1 MQALAT
7 HEADPARVR
16 VLEDC
21 AKRSFLKLPCQID
34 VPRLLQEYNSIP
46 ASAWGVS
53 PWDVHC
59 SINIIQLRGGGTG
72 TADDFVTADV
82 RDNPLLEQM
91 PYFTW
96 LLSAEGPF
104 GGGIVASIART
115 KPNGITRGHSD
126 EDQFWERTVRI
137 HVPIVTNPGALLL
150 CKQMAVHMRV
160 GEVWSFDNQQWHSVV
175 NGDAERVHMLFDVN
189 PNPKLA
195 ALIREATFE
204 PGVRDEANWIRSC
217 APTSGGRSVP
227 VAVAIEEPL
236 SIPEKKALDLNPDG
250 FASRVVRLTRKG
262 TLLLT
267 PLKKGDIVIAVNGVD
282 SSVLSRAA
290 IDYMN
295 VTHKPGD
302 AMTLDILR
310 NGARRK
316 VTFKLRVDD
325 IPALFKAPFAA
336 LRRQAS

>member
-1 MQALAT
+1 MQSLAVP
-7 HEADPARVR
+7 ESGPARAQI
-16 VLEDC
+16 LEDC
-21 AKRSFLKLPCQID
+21 AKRSFLKVPVPID
-34 VPRLLQEYNSIP
+34 VPRLLQEYQSIP

-59 SINIIQLRGGGTG
+59 SINIIQLRGGGSG

-82 RDNPLLEQM
+82 QDSPLLARM
-91 PYFTW
+91 PYFTS
-96 LLSAEGPF
+96 LLSPDGPF
-104 GGGIVASIART
+104 GGAIVASIART

-137 HVPIVTNPGALLL
+137 HVPIVTNPGAFLL
-150 CKQMAVHMRV
+150 CKQMAIHMRV

-195 ALIREATFE
+195 ALMRDATFE

-217 APTSGGRSVP
+217 APTSGDRQTSI
-227 VAVAIEEPL
+227 AVAHEEPL
-236 SIPEKKALDLNPDG
+236 SIPEKAALGLNPDG
-250 FASRVVRLTRKG
+250 FASRILGLTRKG
-262 TLLLT
+262 ALLLT
-267 PLKKGDIVIAVNGVD
+267 PLKKGDIVVAVNGVD
-282 SSVLSRAA
+282 NSVLSRAA

-295 VTHKPGD
+295 VTFKPGD
-302 AMTLDILR
+302 AITLDILR
-310 NGARRK
+310 NGARRT

-336 LRRQAS
+336 LRQQAS